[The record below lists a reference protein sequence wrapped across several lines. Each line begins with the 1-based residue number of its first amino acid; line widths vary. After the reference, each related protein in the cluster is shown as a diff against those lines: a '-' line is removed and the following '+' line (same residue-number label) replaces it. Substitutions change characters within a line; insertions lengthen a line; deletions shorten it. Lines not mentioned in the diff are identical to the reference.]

1 MGKAYLDTWIQIN
14 KPWITNLRGDWPWRF
29 YVVILSLRLFDSL
42 STVNKSTNQLR
53 LSIGFIGILVTNLVS
68 SVENPLRLLVKQPVV
83 NSIQLA
89 NSRPTTKSTNNK
101 PPSQVLYKTTCVHQK
116 KTHTHKKK
124 NCFLPLFRGVVLPSH
139 KTPMGCFPIGT
150 APHVAWQDEH
160 LRWKACWHW
169 PRHRDPRGASLF
181 NGKNSWDKGMAPMN
195 WRK

>member
-53 LSIGFIGILVTNLVS
+53 LSIWFIGILVTNLVS

-116 KTHTHKKK
+116 KNTHTKKK
-124 NCFLPLFRGVVLPSH
+124 TVSSLSSGESFYPPTKPPWVVSLSE
-139 KTPMGCFPIGT
+139 
-150 APHVAWQDEH
+150 PHRMLH
-160 LRWKACWHW
+160 GRM
-169 PRHRDPRGASLF
+169 SI
-181 NGKNSWDKGMAPMN
+181 
-195 WRK
+195 

>member
-116 KTHTHKKK
+116 KNTHTKKK
-124 NCFLPLFRGVVLPSH
+124 KLFPPSLPGSRFTLPQNPHGLFPYRNR
-139 KTPMGCFPIGT
+139 T
-150 APHVAWQDEH
+150 ACCMAGW
-160 LRWKACWHW
+160 
-169 PRHRDPRGASLF
+169 AS
-181 NGKNSWDKGMAPMN
+181 KVKGMLALASAQASPGGLAF
-195 WRK
+195 